1 MERPGVSAR
10 RGRDH
15 ITPAG
20 QSRCTSRPPWGSGG
34 LQARTTNTVGEFAGS
49 TNTQK
54 LGSGAGVSSINH
66 GMRIVANRGSTN
78 TNTPVLKDV
87 EVDYVPDPA
96 EVRRFTFRVDIEKT
110 AEMENEDPEAII
122 TRLEAAETLATW
134 PTFSYANM
142 TQTNVD
148 VKPIRWMD
156 KLHNPGG
163 SVETA
168 PDTDARRVG
177 IAEVVCEEVLG

>member
-1 MERPGVSAR
+1 MAAV
-10 RGRDH
+10 
-15 ITPAG
+15 
-20 QSRCTSRPPWGSGG
+20 
-34 LQARTTNTVGEFAGS
+34 
-49 TNTQK
+49 
-54 LGSGAGVSSINH
+54 
-66 GMRIVANRGSTN
+66 IVAVGDTD
-78 TNTPVLKDV
+78 TPVLKDV

-96 EVRRFTFRVDIEKT
+96 EVRRFTFKVDIEKT
-110 AEMENEDPEAII
+110 AELEEVDAEEII
-122 TRLEAAETLATW
+122 SRLETAETLPTW

-163 SVETA
+163 EVLTA

-177 IAEVVCEEVLG
+177 IAEVTVEEIIG